1 MSIKTTH
8 SVTRDFAIK
17 VILSKL
23 DDLSDEQLSN
33 VLEEVIHNGFYNF
46 TIVNS
51 TENETYYLDYLN
63 NLPGY
68 NDAW

>member
-51 TENETYYLDYLN
+51 IENETYYLDDLN

>member
-8 SVTRDFAIK
+8 SVTRDFAIR

-23 DDLSDEQLSN
+23 DYLSDDQLGN

-46 TIVNS
+46 IVVNS
-51 TENETYYLDYLN
+51 IEGETFYLN
-63 NLPGY
+63 DISNLPVY
-68 NDAW
+68 NDAY